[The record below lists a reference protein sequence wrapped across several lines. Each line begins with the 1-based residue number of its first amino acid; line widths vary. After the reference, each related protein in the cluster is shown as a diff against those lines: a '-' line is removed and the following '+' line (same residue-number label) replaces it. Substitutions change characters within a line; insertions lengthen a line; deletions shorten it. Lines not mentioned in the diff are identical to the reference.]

1 MSQVEPVGV
10 EPFHAPAPLRL
21 SALWAS
27 TMFCYVYGD
36 FFGMFRPGRVM
47 AMNEGIIGPLGPA
60 TPTILVAVSVMM
72 AIPSVMIFLA
82 LVLPTAINRWL
93 NILLGCLYTA
103 IMLLT
108 MSGGAPPFYLTLGV
122 IEVALTIG
130 IVVTAWRWPSR
141 ASLHVFG

>member
-1 MSQVEPVGV
+1 MPRVKA

-47 AMNEGIIGPLGPA
+47 AMNEGIMGPLGPA
-60 TPTILVAVSVMM
+60 TPAILVAVSLMM
-72 AIPSVMIFLA
+72 AIPSVMIFLS

-108 MSGGAPPFYLTLGV
+108 MAGAPPFYLTLGV
-122 IEVALTIG
+122 IEVGLTVG
-130 IVVTAWRWPSR
+130 IVATAWHWPSR
-141 ASLHVFG
+141 GSLHVAC